1 MADEQYAEAGKGT
14 TLKSVEVFSAGTWSG
29 SRKVTV
35 TPAMLDG
42 MVKNFATL
50 NQISGFGVPIKLG
63 HNKTVG
69 EPAYGWMSALER
81 IGDTLVADFADV
93 DPAIVDAISKR
104 RYNSVSV
111 ELWPAV
117 EYAGKVFENVLSGVA
132 LLGAEWPAVKGLK
145 PLSASV
151 FAEAG
156 DKIELSTKEPD
167 MTFTEDQHATLMAAA
182 VTKAIAE
189 TEAKTATALS
199 EATAKV
205 TAAEA
210 ATAVAVAAKDAAEKT
225 VKDFA
230 EKAEKAEIAEIIT
243 AAEKKGQIVPANKAA
258 IEAFAEKVRLSAT
271 GEDRK
276 ALLAS
281 FKGFVEAMPAKVKF
295 GEQGSSEATAL
306 AEGETAVS
314 KIDALVKAHMSATK
328 TTDYAVAFAAVLADP
343 ANAEL
348 KTAYAQ
354 EM

>member
-1 MADEQYAEAGKGT
+1 MADEYAEAGKGT
-14 TLKSVEVFSAGTWSG
+14 TLKSVEIFSAGTWNG

-35 TPAMLDG
+35 TGDMLDSI
-42 MVKNFATL
+42 VANFSNL
-50 NQISGFGVPIKLG
+50 NSVPGYGVPIKLG
-63 HNKTVG
+63 HNSRIG
-69 EPAYGWMSALER
+69 EPAYGWMSDVAR

-111 ELWPAV
+111 ELYPAV
-117 EYAGKVFENVLSGVA
+117 QHAGKTFENVLSGVA

-156 DKIELSTKEPD
+156 EKIELSHKEPE

-182 VTKAIAE
+182 V
-189 TEAKTATALS
+189 KTAVEAEAAKSVTALA
-199 EATAKV
+199 EAAAKV

-225 VKDFA
+225 VGEFKDA
-230 EKAEKAEIAEIIT
+230 AEKAEIAEIIK
-243 AAEKKGQIVPANKAA
+243 AAEAKGQIVPANKAA
-258 IEAFAEKVRLSAT
+258 IEAFAEKVRVSAQ

-276 ALLAS
+276 ALMAS

-295 GEQGSSEATAL
+295 GENGRSESSAV
-306 AEGETAVS
+306 AEGETAVE
-314 KIDALVKAHMSATK
+314 KIDALVKAHMADKKS
-328 TTDYAVAFAAVLADP
+328 TDYAASLTAVLADP